1 MMNTKRYINKII
13 TGLTFVGFAMNLMYP
28 AAMAASYTDVP
39 SDHWAIEV
47 INQAA
52 DAGEIYRLQAM
63 GDFQI

>member
-47 INQAA
+47 INQAGA
-52 DAGEIYRLQAM
+52 LKIK
-63 GDFQI
+63 